1 MNKIIRDKSAKLSRR
16 NFVVGTAAAGGGLAL
31 GFNLPSGFGA
41 AMAQGAA
48 TNGTEVNIWVAIKPD
63 DTCVIRIA
71 RSEMG
76 QGTITGLAQL
86 VAEELEC
93 DWKKVT
99 TEQITPGTN
108 LARKRAWG
116 EMGTGGSRGI
126 RTSQDYV
133 RRGGAAAR
141 IMLLQAA
148 ADEWK
153 VPVGELK
160 VANGVITH
168 AASQRSVS
176 YGKIATA
183 AAKIEPPDPKS
194 IKLKDPKDWT
204 IAGKPLKRLDTADK
218 LNGSKIYAIDVKLP
232 GMLCAAI
239 KDCPVFGGKLKSY
252 DEAKIAGMPGVRK
265 VVKVKDT
272 GIAVV
277 ADTWWRAKSALDAL
291 PIVWDEGAGAKQSDA
306 TIAEHLK
313 EGLTAT
319 TINGTRQNGDAP
331 KAIQGAAKKV
341 EAVYSTPFLA
351 HACMEPMNATVRLS
365 ADKAEVWVPSQNVE
379 ASLAAL
385 SEASGVPLAKCDVHR
400 LDLGGGFGRRGGT
413 QDFVHQAVAIAKEFP
428 DVPVKLIWSREED
441 QAHDFYRPIS
451 QCGLSAGLDADGK
464 LTGLHVRVSGQSI
477 NATLNQAAIVNGQD
491 MRQLQ
496 GFYEEPGDAQLGYT
510 VPNLLIEYVMRNTH
524 VPVGPW
530 RGVNTNQNGIYMEC
544 FMDEVARAA
553 GKDPLEFRRG
563 LMSQYPKHLAVL
575 NAAAEKGDW
584 GKPLPPGV
592 HRGIAQFM
600 GYGSYSAAVA
610 EVSVSDQG
618 KLKVHRMV
626 LALNCGHAVNP
637 DQIAAQVEGSV
648 AYGLTA
654 TLYGECKV
662 KDGRMVDLNF
672 DTYEIMRLAEMPKV
686 ETVIVATHD
695 FWGGV
700 GEPTICVVAPAV
712 LNAIYAAT
720 GKPVRSLPLKNVRLA

>member
-16 NFVVGTAAAGGGLAL
+16 KFVVGSAAAGGGLAL

-351 HACMEPMNATVRLS
+351 HACMEPMNATVKLS

-451 QCGLSAGLDADGK
+451 QCRLSAGLDAEGK

-637 DQIAAQVEGSV
+637 DQIAAQVEG
-648 AYGLTA
+648 
-654 TLYGECKV
+654 
-662 KDGRMVDLNF
+662 
-672 DTYEIMRLAEMPKV
+672 
-686 ETVIVATHD
+686 
-695 FWGGV
+695 
-700 GEPTICVVAPAV
+700 
-712 LNAIYAAT
+712 
-720 GKPVRSLPLKNVRLA
+720 

>member
-1 MNKIIRDKSAKLSRR
+1 MS
-16 NFVVGTAAAGGGLAL
+16 
-31 GFNLPSGFGA
+31 
-41 AMAQGAA
+41 
-48 TNGTEVNIWVAIKPD
+48 
-63 DTCVIRIA
+63 
-71 RSEMG
+71 
-76 QGTITGLAQL
+76 
-86 VAEELEC
+86 
-93 DWKKVT
+93 
-99 TEQITPGTN
+99 
-108 LARKRAWG
+108 
-116 EMGTGGSRGI
+116 TGGSRGI

-141 IMLLQAA
+141 MMLLQAA
-148 ADEWK
+148 ANEWK

-168 AASQRSVS
+168 AATQRSVS
-176 YGKIATA
+176 YGKVATA

-218 LNGSKIYAIDVKLP
+218 LNGSKVYAIDVKLP

-265 VVKVKDT
+265 VLKVKDT

-277 ADTWWRAKSALDAL
+277 ADTWWRAKAALDAL
-291 PIVWDEGAGAKQSDA
+291 PIVWDEGAGATQSDA

-313 EGLTAT
+313 EGLTASAT
-319 TINGTRQNGDAP
+319 NGSRQNGDAP
-331 KAIQGAAKKV
+331 KAIESAAKKV

-351 HACMEPMNATVRLS
+351 HACMEPMNATVKLS

-385 SEASGVPLAKCDVHR
+385 SEASGVPLAKCDVYR

-451 QCGLSAGLDADGK
+451 QCKLSAGLDADGK
-464 LTGLHVRVSGQSI
+464 LVGLHVRVSGQSI
-477 NATLNQAAIVNGQD
+477 NATLNQAAIVGGKD
-491 MRQLQ
+491 TRQLQ
-496 GFYEEPGDAQLGYT
+496 GFYEEPGDAQLGYS
-510 VPNLLIEYVMRNTH
+510 VPNLLIEYAMRNTH

-530 RGVNTNQNGIYMEC
+530 RGVNTNQNGVYMEC

-553 GKDPLEFRRG
+553 GKDPLEFRRT
-563 LMSQYPKHLAVL
+563 LMSQHPKHLAVL

-610 EVSVSDQG
+610 EVSVSDRG
-618 KLKVHRMV
+618 KVKVHRMV

-686 ETVIVATHD
+686 ETVIVSTHD